1 VDNIKAKRKINLGFI
16 ITISLL
22 LLILILYIVMG
33 SRVSI
38 VKKELQKQAANYQTT
53 IVDGLI
59 VDPVNL
65 EKINSAFSLEQD
77 LEPIIS
83 EIVEE
88 HWAKISPQVKD
99 YYYDETVM
107 EFHKKAFSD
116 LLKQAYRSGTSI
128 YSISQMKI
136 INEKTIW
143 NLNNQIQTKTS
154 WDVKVALDRQQ
165 NNLYT
170 SDYKNIDLVSDDYFF
185 SIESKT
191 IWQKKDGQWK
201 IVKSDIVYPREYLSE
216 NLYES
221 YYYR

>member
-1 VDNIKAKRKINLGFI
+1 MDNIKAKRKINLGFI

>member
-1 VDNIKAKRKINLGFI
+1 MDNIKAKRKINLGFI

-128 YSISQMKI
+128 YSVSQMKI

>member
-1 VDNIKAKRKINLGFI
+1 MDNIKAKRKFNLGFI
-16 ITISLL
+16 LTISLL

-33 SRVSI
+33 SRVSL
-38 VKKELQKQAANYQTT
+38 VKKELQKQADNYQTT

-65 EKINSAFSLEQD
+65 DKIYAAFSLEQD

-88 HWAKISPQVKD
+88 HWTKISPQVKD

-107 EFHKKAFSD
+107 ELHKKAFSD

-128 YSISQMKI
+128 YNISQMKI

-154 WDVKVALDRQQ
+154 WEVKVALDRQQ
-165 NNLYT
+165 NNLYS
-170 SDYKNIDLVSDDYFF
+170 SDYKNIDLTSDDYYF
-185 SIESKT
+185 SIESKI

>member
-1 VDNIKAKRKINLGFI
+1 MDNIKAKRKINLGFI

-170 SDYKNIDLVSDDYFF
+170 SDYKNIDLASDDYFF

>member
-1 VDNIKAKRKINLGFI
+1 
-16 ITISLL
+16 
-22 LLILILYIVMG
+22 MG

-128 YSISQMKI
+128 YSVSQMKI

-185 SIESKT
+185 SIESKI

>member
-170 SDYKNIDLVSDDYFF
+170 SDYKNIDLASDDYFF
-185 SIESKT
+185 SIESKI

>member
-1 VDNIKAKRKINLGFI
+1 
-16 ITISLL
+16 
-22 LLILILYIVMG
+22 
-33 SRVSI
+33 
-38 VKKELQKQAANYQTT
+38 NYQTT

-185 SIESKT
+185 SIESKI

>member
-1 VDNIKAKRKINLGFI
+1 MDNIKAKRKINLGFI

-88 HWAKISPQVKD
+88 HWAKISPQEKD

-170 SDYKNIDLVSDDYFF
+170 SDYKNIDLASDDYFF

>member
-1 VDNIKAKRKINLGFI
+1 
-16 ITISLL
+16 
-22 LLILILYIVMG
+22 MG

-170 SDYKNIDLVSDDYFF
+170 SDYKNIDLASDDYFF
-185 SIESKT
+185 SIESKI

>member
-1 VDNIKAKRKINLGFI
+1 MDNIKAKRKINLGFI

-185 SIESKT
+185 SIESKI

>member
-1 VDNIKAKRKINLGFI
+1 
-16 ITISLL
+16 
-22 LLILILYIVMG
+22 MG

-185 SIESKT
+185 SIESKI

>member
-1 VDNIKAKRKINLGFI
+1 MDNIKAKRKINLGFI

-170 SDYKNIDLVSDDYFF
+170 SDYKNIDLASDDYFF
-185 SIESKT
+185 SIESKI

>member
-1 VDNIKAKRKINLGFI
+1 MDNIKAKRKINLGFI

-128 YSISQMKI
+128 YSVSQMKI

-185 SIESKT
+185 SIESKI

>member
-1 VDNIKAKRKINLGFI
+1 
-16 ITISLL
+16 
-22 LLILILYIVMG
+22 MG